1 MKGCSM
7 SLFSKVLEKLGMTRQ
22 QEQAPKKPTSKMS
35 AVEAAEAYRERVNRI
50 RKARAADDVT
60 MIDVMAKLEK
70 MAKEQP
76 QESNWKTSIADLLF
90 LLGIDHSKEN
100 RVELAKELGCPEEL
114 MEDSAKMNTW
124 LHKAVLVEIAENGG
138 NIPSELLD

>member
-1 MKGCSM
+1 MG
-7 SLFSKVLEKLGMTRQ
+7 LFEKLGMNRPA
-22 QEQAPKKPTSKMS
+22 EPPKRTTATTS
-35 AVEAAEAYRERVNRI
+35 AVEAAEAFRQRVNRL
-50 RKARAADDVT
+50 RAARERQEVP
-60 MIDVMAKLEK
+60 MVDVMAKLEK

-100 RVELAKELGCPEEL
+100 RIELAKELGCPEEL

-124 LHKAVLVEIAENGG
+124 LHRAVLVELAEHGG
-138 NIPSELLD
+138 NIPDELLD

>member
-1 MKGCSM
+1 M
-7 SLFSKVLEKLGMTRQ
+7 SVFSKVLEKLGLRQ
-22 QEQAPKKPTSKMS
+22 PQQQAPKKTTSTMT
-35 AVEAAEAYRERVNRI
+35 AVEAAEAYRKRVAQI
-50 RKARAADDVT
+50 RAARAAQEVP
-60 MIDVMAKLEK
+60 MVDVMAKLEK
-70 MAKEQP
+70 MASEQP

-100 RVELAKELGCPEEL
+100 RIELAKELGCPAEL

-138 NIPSELLD
+138 NIPAELLD

>member
-1 MKGCSM
+1 MG
-7 SLFSKVLEKLGMTRQ
+7 LFDKVLEKLGMTPAEDKTKRT
-22 QEQAPKKPTSKMS
+22 TSTTS
-35 AVEAAEAYRERVNRI
+35 AVEAAEAFRQRVNRL
-50 RKARAADDVT
+50 RKARESQETPMV
-60 MIDVMAKLEK
+60 DVMAKLEK

-100 RVELAKELGCPEEL
+100 RVALAKELGCPEEL

-138 NIPSELLD
+138 NIPAELLD

>member
-1 MKGCSM
+1 MG
-7 SLFSKVLEKLGMTRQ
+7 LFDKVLEKLGMTPSEDKTKRT
-22 QEQAPKKPTSKMS
+22 TSNTS
-35 AVEAAEAYRERVNRI
+35 AVEAAEAFRQRVNRI
-50 RKARAADDVT
+50 RAAREKQEVP
-60 MIDVMAKLEK
+60 MVDVMAKLEK

-100 RVELAKELGCPEEL
+100 RIELAKELGCPAEL

-124 LHKAVLVEIAENGG
+124 LHRAVLVELAEHGG
-138 NIPSELLD
+138 NIPAELLD